1 MLPASIYIMF
11 HPAQAGSVHLL
22 LRRDVESVAG
32 EQIQDLEQQKQM
44 WGIMKHPTPH
54 PSSLTKHAINQ
65 EVFWKIKITEFHE
78 KNPPVIYLPE
88 QSLFTPRFAAL

>member
-11 HPAQAGSVHLL
+11 HPAQPGSVHLL

-44 WGIMKHPTPH
+44 WWKTKLPTPH
-54 PSSLTKHAINQ
+54 PSSLTKHTINQ
-65 EVFWKIKITEFHE
+65 EVF
-78 KNPPVIYLPE
+78 
-88 QSLFTPRFAAL
+88 